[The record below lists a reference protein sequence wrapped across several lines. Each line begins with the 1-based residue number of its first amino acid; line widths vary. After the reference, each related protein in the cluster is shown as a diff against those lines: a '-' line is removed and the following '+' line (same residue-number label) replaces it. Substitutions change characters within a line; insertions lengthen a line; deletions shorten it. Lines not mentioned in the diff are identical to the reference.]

1 MDHLPFWIRGDP
13 RALKQ
18 LLLEGEFTLHGEDT
32 PPRRGHPVMTITLLA
47 LFGLPVA
54 ILIGLGL
61 ARLSIALNIRA
72 GGD

>member
-1 MDHLPFWIRGDP
+1 
-13 RALKQ
+13 
-18 LLLEGEFTLHGEDT
+18 
-32 PPRRGHPVMTITLLA
+32 MTITLLA

-61 ARLSIALNIRA
+61 ARLALAIRA

>member
-1 MDHLPFWIRGDP
+1 MI
-13 RALKQ
+13 
-18 LLLEGEFTLHGEDT
+18 
-32 PPRRGHPVMTITLLA
+32 ITLLG

-61 ARLSIALNIRA
+61 ARLGLALTIRA

>member
-1 MDHLPFWIRGDP
+1 
-13 RALKQ
+13 
-18 LLLEGEFTLHGEDT
+18 
-32 PPRRGHPVMTITLLA
+32 MTITLLA

-61 ARLSIALNIRA
+61 ARLGLAHPG